1 MTTPDDLHRYSRQTI
16 LPEIGTDGQQKLL
29 DASVLLVGCGA
40 LGSVLAELLVRAGV
54 GHLRIADRDFIEP
67 NNLQRQLL
75 FDEDDIAADL
85 PKAEAAARKLRRIN
99 SAVSIEAAVT
109 DVTHENIS
117 SLARGVSAV
126 ADGTDN
132 FETRYLI
139 NDLAISEGLPW
150 VYGAVIGTTGLVMP
164 IAPKRTACLRCM
176 FEDPPP
182 AESNPTCETAGV
194 LGSAVLVV
202 ASLQAT
208 ELIKLLT
215 GQYDALSA
223 GLTSI
228 DLWEP
233 RMSTMDTQAMA
244 GRADCPCCGRRNFE
258 YLRGDRGSSAATL
271 CGRNAVQISL
281 AQGEGGIDLEVLEKK
296 LFAAPGVF
304 VRCNE
309 FLLRAESE
317 QYELTVFP
325 DGRAIVKGTDD
336 PARARAFC
344 SRFLGS

>member
-1 MTTPDDLHRYSRQTI
+1 MTTPDDFQRYSRQTI
-16 LPEIGTDGQQKLL
+16 LPEIGPGRQRMLL
-29 DASVLLVGCGA
+29 ESSVLLVGCGA
-40 LGSVLAELLVRAGV
+40 LGSALAELLVRAGV

-99 SAVSIEAAVT
+99 SSVRIDAEVT
-109 DVTHENIS
+109 DVTHENIA

-164 IAPKRTACLRCM
+164 IAPQRTACLRCM

-182 AESNPTCETAGV
+182 SESNPTCETAGV

-202 ASLQAT
+202 ASLQAI

-215 GQYDALSA
+215 DQHDALSS

-228 DLWEP
+228 DVWEP
-233 RMSTMDTQAMA
+233 RMSTMDTSPLA
-244 GRADCPCCGRRNFE
+244 RREDCPCCGRCNFE
-258 YLRGDRGSSAATL
+258 YLRGDRGTSAATL

-281 AQGEGGIDLEVLEKK
+281 TGGGANIDLAILEKK
-296 LFAAPGVF
+296 LFAAPGIF
-304 VRCNE
+304 VRSNE

-317 QYELTVFP
+317 QFELTVFP

-344 SRFLGS
+344 SRFLGG